1 MTSPSLILAR
11 ECNAA
16 KLLDM
21 KPTEFRA
28 LVDEGHLPKPRLI
41 AGFERWD
48 VEELR
53 LIGRGD
59 VATGMAGVQW

>member
-1 MTSPSLILAR
+1 MTVSAPILAS
-11 ECNAA
+11 EISAA

-21 KPTEFRA
+21 KPAEFRT
-28 LVDEGHLPKPRLI
+28 LEDEGHLPKPHVI

-53 LIGRGD
+53 QIGRGD
-59 VATGMAGVQW
+59 LATGMVDVEW